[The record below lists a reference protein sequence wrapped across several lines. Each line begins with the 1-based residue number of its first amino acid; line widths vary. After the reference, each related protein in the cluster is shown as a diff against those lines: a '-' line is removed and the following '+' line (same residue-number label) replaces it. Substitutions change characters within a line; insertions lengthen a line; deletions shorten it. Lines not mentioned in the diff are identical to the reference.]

1 MLPGGWGLAAGGLAA
16 GGLAAGG
23 LVLALAA
30 LETADASLLLGR
42 VLGLGWRVP
51 VPWVVLAGGAAMA
64 ALLLAL
70 DRRTGLLA
78 PWRGAAGDA
87 LGTGAGAGGPRAQ
100 ALAALCL
107 AAVAVLLYHAVG
119 LPDRPGPDLVLAT
132 PIDAPLVDVFHEG
145 EMLAGYPIVQR
156 GADIPV
162 LIHGPG
168 RNILPGALAVWLA
181 EPGYGVVA
189 IRFVA
194 AAGHALT
201 AGLLAL
207 AAGLFA
213 ALMLERAPAAERRQA
228 AAAAALL
235 ALAMAASVG
244 FLSNRFLVF
253 LALLSLTALM
263 VARPGRA
270 PYPALLAGGL
280 AAVSPLHVYS
290 ATVEAGGVV
299 ALGLVLLALRD
310 WRAGAKAALALGCGG
325 LAGFAL
331 ALALGAAPLYAGAV
345 RDILYWGGEA
355 RGLWAHATKGGR
367 AVLGIALMTAILG
380 LATALAWRAGG
391 PLWRMGR
398 GRALLGLM
406 AGAGLAASRN
416 MWERPDLGH
425 VGMALV
431 TGACIAGALGGTA
444 LAAASGRVRAAAQ
457 AGMAVLAL
465 ATLGWALTGGAGP
478 ALHRSVAAL
487 ATPDAAILPE
497 RVQAFAAAHRARL
510 EGRDCLLVLTNEGA
524 LNYATG
530 LPPCGGVLYPVY
542 AGAPAADRRLADW
555 LRGEPAAAGR
565 DRDALLVGPH
575 RRAAHGALAG
585 AHLRGRRRDP
595 ATRGGDGGAAGPAAA
610 GVARPACARAHPRH
624 CRLDIKNIV

>member
-1 MLPGGWGLAAGGLAA
+1 MRMLPGGWGLAA

-78 PWRGAAGDA
+78 LWRGAAGAWASD
-87 LGTGAGAGGPRAQ
+87 GGPRAQ

-156 GADIPV
+156 GAEIPV

-213 ALMLERAPAAERRQA
+213 ALMLEGAPAAERRQS

-325 LAGFAL
+325 LAGLAL

-380 LATALAWRAGG
+380 LAIALAWRAGG

-398 GRALLGLM
+398 GRALLWLM
-406 AGAGLAASRN
+406 AGAGLATSRN
-416 MWERPDLGH
+416 MWERPDIGH

-444 LAAASGRVRAAAQ
+444 LAAASGRARAAAQ

-487 ATPDAAILPE
+487 ATPDTAILPE

-555 LRGEPAAAGR
+555 LRANPQPLAVTATPFWSDRIDGRPMARWLAHTFAVVDATLPREVETAGR
-565 DRDALLVGPH
+565 RV
-575 RRAAHGALAG
+575 
-585 AHLRGRRRDP
+585 
-595 ATRGGDGGAAGPAAA
+595 
-610 GVARPACARAHPRH
+610 
-624 CRLDIKNIV
+624 RLPEE